1 MPKAKVRV
9 ERMWG
14 TLQER
19 ILIEMRLA
27 GSKTTEIPS
36 GMRLLDMAPL
46 RYAGLAN
53 SRYSGSTG
61 RSQVKLPV
69 GRLYFWS
76 VVVAGTIA
84 AMALLAGGAGRTDLV
99 PKFWSDTFLVF
110 AVLGFVTET
119 ITVPLPRGGR
129 LTAGFSILFA
139 CLLELGIEPTVAIL
153 GLTTLLGGSLIN
165 RRPLPLGL
173 FNLAQYTLSYLAAYG
188 VLAAGHF
195 TLGQAVR
202 SQYGLI
208 FLAVL
213 AYLAVNV
220 VLVDGYIAVE
230 KRVPLLR
237 MLWEDDRW
245 EVMFTFVQA
254 PLAVL
259 LVVLYH
265 DFGWVG
271 ASLALIPLV
280 VTTVLLA
287 MHMRV
292 RQVRAEI
299 AQRNREL
306 RKAVADL
313 DAANRE
319 LELIQKVARTI
330 ASRIDLGETLELLV
344 TEIRTIVSCDDL
356 VIFLAAPD
364 SGDLIRQKPGNTPDA
379 QLEPYMPAVRQ
390 AVSAR
395 EAVMASQ
402 PEPLEYRSLL
412 AVPIVDDEGAQGAI
426 VLLARIPD
434 SFSERDRRLLATLA
448 SHATFAIKNAR
459 LYQATQQL
467 AITDGLTGVYN
478 RRYFQRQLESE
489 LRRAP
494 RYGYP
499 TSLILLDVDHFKQ
512 FNDANGHLLGDQVLR
527 SMAQI
532 LRDSVRETDVVA
544 RYGGEEFAVILPE
557 TPPDVALTV
566 AERIRSR
573 MAQHTFWGK
582 GQKPVRLTASLGIAT
597 HSTSEITADEL
608 IERADRALYKAKHA
622 GRDRVCSWAETD
634 AEPLDRTAGRQA
646 PQTTARRLPARL
658 KVAIDVTAW
667 QKYLLEGTE
676 PLIMAME
683 ARLAEHRFEP
693 SPADRARWRQ
703 IVAMALQILGDQL
716 ARPQDEFA
724 GLAAERLSRHE
735 LYSPIRAEITRWI
748 SHGLTLTQSENLVL
762 AISGALQE
770 HVRLAPF
777 SPQEQLVILAAV
789 DRFTHYL
796 QLAVSWVWHEF
807 YQQTN
812 QHLVIL
818 QQLEERFRS
827 VSDLDELL
835 AEAIR
840 MATDAMEGDAGILLL
855 VDEARQHL
863 RIRSSWGIPTED
875 AQVLE
880 MPIDQGLAGEAFRTQ
895 KPVSTADALVDPQVH
910 RPFLETIYQR
920 TGARGGIGVP
930 LVYQG
935 ESIGVLVVFSSMPRH
950 LTSNEIKLGQ
960 AVAGLV
966 AAAIERARL
975 EEVRQ
980 ERYLEA
986 LSTLIESL
994 EAKDRYLRGHHQ
1006 NLAALALELG
1016 RRLGLDEAQLVA
1028 LGHAGR
1034 FHDVGKVA
1042 VPDDVLLKPDALT
1055 VQEREAIEIHPEM
1068 GARLLSPLAGV
1079 AEAIPA
1085 IRHHHERWDGTG
1097 YPDGLK
1103 GEEIP
1108 ILARIVA
1115 VAEAWE
1121 SMTTPKA
1128 YRPAIPPE
1136 RAFEEMWQ
1144 SGHFD
1149 PHLLALLGDIVHV
1162 NRSSPRAGEE
1172 GTTGEAF
1179 SDRAAGMDGSA
1190 GADRAAGSQVTGTAV
1205 SDRAASAAAG
1215 VDG

>member
-1 MPKAKVRV
+1 MKF
-9 ERMWG
+9 
-14 TLQER
+14 
-19 ILIEMRLA
+19 
-27 GSKTTEIPS
+27 
-36 GMRLLDMAPL
+36 
-46 RYAGLAN
+46 
-53 SRYSGSTG
+53 
-61 RSQVKLPV
+61 PV
-69 GRLYFWS
+69 GRLYFWA
-76 VVVAGTIA
+76 VIVAGTIA
-84 AMALLAGGAGRTDLV
+84 AAALLVGSIGRTDLI
-99 PKFWSDTFLVF
+99 PKFWSDTFLAL
-110 AVLGFVTET
+110 AVLGFITET
-119 ITVPLPRGGR
+119 VTVPLPKGGR

-153 GLTTLLGGSLIN
+153 AVTTLVSGSLIVK
-165 RRPLPLGL
+165 RPLTLCF

-188 VLAAGHF
+188 VLQAGHF
-195 TLGQAVR
+195 ALGQAVR
-202 SQYGLI
+202 SQYWLI

-230 KRVPLLR
+230 KRVPLLPL
-237 MLWEDDRW
+237 LWEDDRW
-245 EVMFTFVQA
+245 EVLFTFAQA
-254 PLAVL
+254 PLSVL

-265 DFGWVG
+265 SFGWIG
-271 ASLALIPLV
+271 ATLALIPLI

-292 RQVRAEI
+292 RKIRAEV

-330 ASRIDLGETLELLV
+330 VSRIDLRETLELLA
-344 TEIRTIVSCDDL
+344 TEIRTIVACDEL
-356 VIFLAAPD
+356 AIFLVEPGREQEGAAA
-364 SGDLIRQKPGNTPDA
+364 GDGLVRQKLGPTQRAERQEADDA
-379 QLEPYMPAVRQ
+379 LEPYMAHVRQ
-390 AVSAR
+390 AVAER
-395 EAVMASQ
+395 EPVLAAH
-402 PEPLEYRSLL
+402 PDTDAYRSVL
-412 AVPIVDDEGAQGAI
+412 AVPIVGEGAAQGAI
-426 VLLARIPD
+426 ALLSRTPD
-434 SFSERDRRLLATLA
+434 AFSERDRRLLATLA
-448 SHATFAIKNAR
+448 SHATFAIKNAQ

-557 TPPDVALTV
+557 TAPEVALTV
-566 AERIRSR
+566 AERIRNR
-573 MAQHTFWGK
+573 MRQHAFWGK
-582 GQKPVRLTASLGIAT
+582 GQKPVQVTASLGIAS
-597 HSTSEITADEL
+597 HSTSEVTAEQL
-608 IERADRALYKAKHA
+608 IERADKALYKAKHS
-622 GRDRVCSWAETD
+622 GRDRVCSWSEAD
-634 AEPLDRTAGRQA
+634 AEPMDRTAPAAASGN
-646 PQTTARRLPARL
+646 TRRLPARM

-676 PLIMAME
+676 PLVLAME
-683 ARLAEHRFEP
+683 TRLTEHRFEP
-693 SPADRARWRQ
+693 APSDKARWRQ
-703 IVAMALQILGDQL
+703 IVALSLQILGDQL
-716 ARPQDEFA
+716 GKPQDEFA
-724 GLAAERLSRHE
+724 GLAAERLARHE

-762 AISGALQE
+762 SISGALQE
-770 HVRLAPF
+770 HVRVAPF

-812 QHLVIL
+812 QHLVVL

-827 VSDLDELL
+827 VADLDELL
-835 AEAIR
+835 AEAVR
-840 MATDAMEGDAGILLL
+840 MATDALQGDAGVLLL
-855 VDEARQHL
+855 ADEARERL
-863 RIRSSWGIPTED
+863 CIRSAWGIPAED
-875 AQVLE
+875 ALLFE
-880 MPIDQGLAGEAFRTQ
+880 MPVTGGLAGEAFQTR
-895 KPVSTADALVDPQVH
+895 KPVVTADTLSDPRVY
-910 RPFLETIYQR
+910 RPMFEPIYQR
-920 TGARGGIGVP
+920 TGARSGLCVP

-935 ESIGVLVVFSSMPRH
+935 EAIGVLVVFAIVPRH
-950 LTSNEIKLGQ
+950 LASNEIKLGQ

-966 AAAIERARL
+966 AAAIERVRL

-980 ERYLEA
+980 DRYLEA

-994 EAKDRYLRGHHQ
+994 EAKDRFSRGHHQ
-1006 NLAALALELG
+1006 NLADLAQQLG
-1016 RRLGLDEAQLVA
+1016 RRLDLGEAQLVA

-1042 VPDDVLLKPDALT
+1042 VPDEVLLKPDALT
-1055 VQEREAIEIHPEM
+1055 GPEREAVEVHPEM
-1068 GARLLSPLAGV
+1068 GARLLSPVSGL

-1085 IRHHHERWDGTG
+1085 IRHHHEHWDGSG
-1097 YPDGLK
+1097 YPDGLA
-1103 GEEIP
+1103 GEAIP
-1108 ILARIVA
+1108 LLARIVA

-1128 YRPAIPPE
+1128 YRPAIPPD
-1136 RAFEEMWQ
+1136 RAFEEMRR
-1144 SGHFD
+1144 SGHYD
-1149 PHLLALLGDIVHV
+1149 PRLLELL
-1162 NRSSPRAGEE
+1162 SSMVRLGPRAG
-1172 GTTGEAF
+1172 AP
-1179 SDRAAGMDGSA
+1179 
-1190 GADRAAGSQVTGTAV
+1190 
-1205 SDRAASAAAG
+1205 
-1215 VDG
+1215 